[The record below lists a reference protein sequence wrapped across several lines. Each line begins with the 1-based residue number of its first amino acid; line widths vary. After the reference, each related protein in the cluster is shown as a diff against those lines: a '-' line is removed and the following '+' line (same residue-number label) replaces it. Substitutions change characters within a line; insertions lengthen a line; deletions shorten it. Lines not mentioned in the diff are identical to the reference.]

1 MVQQIEDG
9 QLDEFIKAHEIVVL
23 DVFTTWCG
31 PCKTQAV
38 ILEDLA
44 KEVDSQRVSI
54 IKMDADR
61 CPIACQRFGVTAIPT
76 LVLFKDGEKIKDHV
90 GVWSKADLLKEIEAL
105 L

>member
-9 QLDEFIKAHEIVVL
+9 QLDEFVKTHKIVIL

-38 ILEDLA
+38 ILKDLE
-44 KEVDSQRVSI
+44 KEVDSQHVSI
-54 IKMDADR
+54 IKMDAEQ
-61 CPIACQRFGVTAIPT
+61 CPVACQRFGVSAIPT
-76 LVLFKDGEKIKDHV
+76 LILFKEGEFIKNHV
-90 GVWSKADLLKEIEAL
+90 GVWSKADLLREIEAL

>member
-9 QLDEFIKAHEIVVL
+9 QLDEFVKTHEIVIL

-31 PCKTQAV
+31 PCKTQTV
-38 ILEDLA
+38 ILKDIA

-54 IKMDADR
+54 IKMDADQ
-61 CPIACQRFGVTAIPT
+61 CPVVCQRFGVTAIPT
-76 LVLFKDGEKIKDHV
+76 LILFKGGEMIKDHV
-90 GVWSKADLLKEIEAL
+90 GVWSKADLLQEIEAL

>member
-9 QLDEFIKAHEIVVL
+9 QLDEFIKTHEIVIL

-38 ILEDLA
+38 ILEELA
-44 KEVDSQRVSI
+44 KEVDSKRVSI
-54 IKMDADR
+54 IKMDADQ
-61 CPIACQRFGVTAIPT
+61 CPVACQRFGVRAIPT
-76 LVLFKDGEKIKDHV
+76 LVLFKNGEKIKDHV
-90 GVWSKADLLKEIEAL
+90 GVWSKADLLSEIKAL